1 MGYRSDVTYAIEFKD
16 LETKR
21 KFVAVNKLHPQFI
34 KALKECEEVDTDNL
48 YIIYEANCVKWYET
62 FEDVSWHMDMLS
74 AIEEEETEGVAA
86 KFIRIGEE
94 HDDIEEI
101 EYQGDQDN
109 NPIASEIDIY
119 PQVAVEIINNL
130 PRSNQP
136 VTTS

>member
-34 KALKECEEVDTDNL
+34 KALKECEGVDTDNL
-48 YIIYEANCVKWYET
+48 FIIYEANFVKWYET
-62 FEDVSWHMDMLS
+62 YEDVSWHMDMLS

-94 HDDIEEI
+94 HDDIEVI

-109 NPIASEIDIY
+109 NPMASEIDIN
-119 PQVAVEIINNL
+119 PHIVTEIINNL
-130 PRSNQP
+130 PRSNQA